1 MIEKYFETPLG
12 QDEDAHRRLVAVN
25 AALEIAKA
33 SVSAPTAYT
42 GANKTSADL
51 GYVKDKIGE
60 LADAIQDALE
70 LEDDE

>member
-1 MIEKYFETPLG
+1 MLEKYFETPLG
-12 QDEDAHRRLVAVN
+12 QETEEHQRMVAVN

-51 GYVKDKIGE
+51 DYVKDKIND

-70 LEDDE
+70 LEEE